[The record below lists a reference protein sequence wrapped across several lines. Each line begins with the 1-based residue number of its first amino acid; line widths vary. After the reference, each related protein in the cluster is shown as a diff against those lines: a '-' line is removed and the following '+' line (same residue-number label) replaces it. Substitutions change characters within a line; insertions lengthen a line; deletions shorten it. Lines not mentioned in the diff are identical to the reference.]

1 MLCTCNTSLLCG
13 SAAQGWK
20 SALCRVPVQCHLI
33 ISFLLMSSERIYLGC
48 AALLKAKPPPSV
60 NDSLI
65 FNKKNSC
72 CEQMKKKRKKE
83 IQIEITERW
92 IYSSWHSNRKQPTSL
107 QMQRCALSAV
117 TQRNLDEIYRP
128 DPPITLAALPV
139 SAMQNSCKTSS
150 TCPFL
155 SVFLCQLS
163 PAARLG
169 SSLAPHP
176 LALEGDSGSVQVHY
190 WGHIANPS
198 NWQKQNTLFPCTCIF
213 LWMPGNRAQSYFLL
227 LRLEKLDVDVKK
239 GRKRADQKE

>member
-1 MLCTCNTSLLCG
+1 MQHLLALWFCCPRVEIGPLQSASAVSLNHFIPPYVLRKDLLGLCCTPEG
-13 SAAQGWK
+13 
-20 SALCRVPVQCHLI
+20 
-33 ISFLLMSSERIYLGC
+33 
-48 AALLKAKPPPSV
+48 KPPPSV

-176 LALEGDSGSVQVHY
+176 LALGGDSGSVQVHY